1 MQLTDKSQAYRV
13 ILAQLTMSFF
23 AALALLLAI
32 GWVEAYSALSGG
44 LTAVFANLVF
54 AVVVFRH
61 YQAQEPANMVARFYG
76 AELLKLVV
84 TGILFAG
91 AILWVYP
98 LSIGA
103 LLGTYLLVAV
113 GAVVV
118 FNLFN

>member
-1 MQLTDKSQAYRV
+1 MQLANKTQAYRI
-13 ILAQLTMSFF
+13 ILAQLATSFLT
-23 AALALLLAI
+23 ALALLAI
-32 GWVEAYSALSGG
+32 GWVEAYSALAGG

-54 AVVVFRH
+54 ALVVFGR
-61 YQAQEPANMVARFYG
+61 YQAQEPTNLVARFYG

-84 TGILFAG
+84 TGILFAV
-91 AILWVYP
+91 AILWVSP

-103 LLGTYLLVAV
+103 LLGAYLLVAV